1 MPTDALLP
9 RAARLGA
16 ASQAARPNPG
26 WMAGGAAPRRQPRRP
41 SKTARARDEH
51 AVHLRARRLRRS
63 QGLASTGVCRL
74 FSASRFYI
82 RAVDVSA
89 QTNRE
94 SRALESVRPATGP
107 RLSGCLAV
115 WACALWRPPWR
126 RGLEPRGSK
135 PTLECLEPPAT
146 HNAPNRSKRSAVTI
160 TLGSKAEGMY
170 YPRDR
175 PHATRI
181 DACALAEV
189 GVCVYARRAS
199 AALGLSPRPRR
210 PPAAAAPAAPPL
222 ALRHALHV
230 IQADVHLL
238 DRHHLGHRRL

>member
-94 SRALESVRPATGP
+94 SRALESVRPATADRP
-107 RLSGCLAV
+107 R
-115 WACALWRPPWR
+115 LWRPPPSARGAR
-126 RGLEPRGSK
+126 RGLELNRLSSVSSPR
-135 PTLECLEPPAT
+135 PHTMLESLPLWRVSRALM
-146 HNAPNRSKRSAVTI
+146 RKRSARFCTTSTV
-160 TLGSKAEGMY
+160 
-170 YPRDR
+170 
-175 PHATRI
+175 
-181 DACALAEV
+181 
-189 GVCVYARRAS
+189 S
-199 AALGLSPRPRR
+199 AARMWLEVVSWRSRVLGRR
-210 PPAAAAPAAPPL
+210 PNPRCGRPSARSRQPSAWREMQKVA
-222 ALRHALHV
+222 V
-230 IQADVHLL
+230 SGV
-238 DRHHLGHRRL
+238 